1 MVDRT
6 VDRKVAVLADTKVEK
21 MELQSETR
29 TAALTVV
36 SWGRTQVAEMVA
48 RLAAMTADALDLLLA
63 EKTDF
68 QLET

>member
-1 MVDRT
+1 
-6 VDRKVAVLADTKVEK
+6 

-48 RLAAMTADALDLLLA
+48 HLAAMTADALDLLLA
-63 EKTDF
+63 EKTGF
-68 QLET
+68 QLEI